1 MSSAK
6 RTPRYVDAIRSF
18 DVERNASADVIR
30 LRPEIG
36 PALPPI
42 TEHWPR
48 TKAVPLARR
57 PYQLLLV
64 PPTPGAPTRTF
75 NVARWHARL
84 VLAAAGALLV
94 VAIAGIATLVVAVR
108 SPQVFTSDE
117 TETLRSRLLM
127 LEDSLALAVAERAT
141 AAESLAVVTRTSVPA
156 GAARRT
162 TRLMAPGLRAA
173 RRTDR
178 AADDRS
184 SVARIQDLPVIGR
197 IASRFSRARR
207 HPLLKVVRPHLG
219 VDVAASRGT
228 QITAPAAGR
237 VSFVG
242 RRFGFGLV
250 VEIDHGKGVVTR
262 YAHCASAL
270 VSEGAHVQRGV
281 PIATVGTTGLS
292 SGPHLHYEVLVR
304 GRQVDP
310 LRYRLPQSEAD
321 SAARAVPA
329 VAGPS
334 STAPTAQGAV
344 PTSAQASV
352 PAPASSAAPAAAP
365 STSAHPA
372 LAPGQSQP

>member
-6 RTPRYVDAIRSF
+6 RTPRYVDAIRAF
-18 DVERNASADVIR
+18 DVERNMSADVIR

-84 VLAAAGALLV
+84 VLAAAGSLLV
-94 VAIAGIATLVVAVR
+94 VAMAGVATLGVAVR
-108 SPQVFTSDE
+108 SPEVFTSEE
-117 TETLRSRLLM
+117 TESLRSRLLV
-127 LEDSLALAVAERAT
+127 LEDSLALSLAERAAT
-141 AAESLAVVTRTSVPA
+141 AESLAVATRTNVTAPRAVARRGSRLMTP
-156 GAARRT
+156 GLRPPARRT
-162 TRLMAPGLRAA
+162 ERAVDERPA
-173 RRTDR
+173 G
-178 AADDRS
+178 
-184 SVARIQDLPVIGR
+184 RIAELPVIGP

-219 VDVAASRGT
+219 VDVAARRGT
-228 QITAPAAGR
+228 QITAPASGR

-250 VEIDHGKGVVTR
+250 VEIDHGNGVVTR
-262 YAHCASAL
+262 YAHCGSAL
-270 VSEGAHVQRGV
+270 VSEGAPVQRGL
-281 PIATVGTTGLS
+281 PIATVGTSGLS

-310 LRYRLPQSEAD
+310 LRYRLPQSAAD
-321 SAARAVPA
+321 SAMLSAAA
-329 VAGPS
+329 VAGPPP
-334 STAPTAQGAV
+334 TPIVAPA
-344 PTSAQASV
+344 PV
-352 PAPASSAAPAAAP
+352 PATTLPSAAAP
-365 STSAHPA
+365 SAATHPA
-372 LAPGQSQP
+372 LAPGQQQP

>member
-18 DVERNASADVIR
+18 DVERNASTDVIR

-108 SPQVFTSDE
+108 SPQVFASDE
-117 TETLRSRLLM
+117 TETLRSRLLV
-127 LEDSLALAVAERAT
+127 LEDSLALAIAERAT
-141 AAESLAVVTRTSVPA
+141 AAESLAVVTRTPVPA
-156 GAARRT
+156 TAARRT
-162 TRLMAPGLRAA
+162 TRLMAPGLRAS

-184 SVARIQDLPVIGR
+184 SIARIEDLPVIGR

-219 VDVAASRGT
+219 VDVAANRGT

-270 VSEGAHVQRGV
+270 VTEGAQVQRGV
-281 PIATVGTTGLS
+281 AIATVGTTGLS
-292 SGPHLHYEVLVR
+292 SGPHLHYEVIVR

-310 LRYRLPQSEAD
+310 LRYRLPQPDAD
-321 SAARAVPA
+321 SAARSVPS
-329 VAGPS
+329 VGTPS
-334 STAPTAQGAV
+334 AAEAAV
-344 PTSAQASV
+344 PTSAKVSE
-352 PAPASSAAPAAAP
+352 PAPASSGVPAAP
-365 STSAHPA
+365 SASTHPA
-372 LAPGQSQP
+372 LAPRLPQP

>member
-6 RTPRYVDAIRSF
+6 RTPRYVDAIRQF
-18 DVERNASADVIR
+18 DVDRNASADVIR

-48 TKAVPLARR
+48 TKAVPVARR

-64 PPTPGAPTRTF
+64 PPMPGAPTRTF
-75 NVARWHARL
+75 NVARWHARF

-108 SPQVFTSDE
+108 TPEIFTTE
-117 TETLRSRLLM
+117 ATETLRSRLLV
-127 LEDSLALAVAERAT
+127 LEDSLALALAERAT
-141 AAESLAVVTRTSVPA
+141 AAESLAVVTRTSAPA
-156 GAARRT
+156 AATRRT
-162 TRLMAPGLRAA
+162 SRLMTPGLRSA
-173 RRTDR
+173 RRADR
-178 AADDRS
+178 AADDRPS
-184 SVARIQDLPVIGR
+184 AVSLEGLPVIGR

-250 VEIDHGKGVVTR
+250 VEIDHGNAVVTR
-262 YAHCASAL
+262 YAHCGSAL
-270 VSEGAHVQRGV
+270 VSEGARVQRGV

-292 SGPHLHYEVLVR
+292 TGPHLHYEVLVR

-310 LRYRLPQSEAD
+310 LRYRLPQSEPD
-321 SAARAVPA
+321 TVSAPA
-329 VAGPS
+329 MTPPAGTPPAPVL
-334 STAPTAQGAV
+334 TAPVVTSPV
-344 PTSAQASV
+344 PLVT
-352 PAPASSAAPAAAP
+352 PPASP
-365 STSAHPA
+365 HPA
-372 LAPGQSQP
+372 LAPGQPQP